1 MFRFP
6 IIVRGLLLAGALA
19 LVSIPASAQAGG
31 GVGFCGNY
39 GGGCFPKTYCCT
51 PCYNYCY
58 QPCYRPLVVYQPV
71 VTTCYVVQPTV
82 CQPVIQP
89 WMFNASRPLVQK
101 TQPILIQSR

>member
-31 GVGFCGNY
+31 GGGFCGSY
-39 GGGCFPKTYCCT
+39 GGGFYGGCFPKTYCCT
-51 PCYNYCY
+51 PCY

-71 VTTCYVVQPTV
+71 VTTCYPVVVQPTV

-89 WMFNASRPLVQK
+89 WMFNASRPPV
-101 TQPILIQSR
+101 IVGR